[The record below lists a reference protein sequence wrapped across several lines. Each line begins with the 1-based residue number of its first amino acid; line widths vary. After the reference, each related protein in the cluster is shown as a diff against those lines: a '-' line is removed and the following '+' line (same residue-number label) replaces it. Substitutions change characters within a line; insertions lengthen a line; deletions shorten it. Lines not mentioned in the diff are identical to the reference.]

1 MNKVIDLEIKIFQ
14 VFCGDCISII
24 YTDEEANEKK
34 SIIIDAGYAKTYH
47 TTLKQEIAKLEE
59 ADLFVITHM
68 DDDHIG
74 GMTSFINEYPI
85 LPIKEFWFN
94 YCPIDSDIS
103 TQMTNKI
110 SVGQALK
117 LRDYLSK
124 NAIIS
129 PTILQG
135 FECQIGL
142 ANLKVLSPNKRSY
155 EKYVKLFPTDETE
168 NEFLNKISA
177 RENDYSAS
185 VESFR
190 DIPFVEDS
198 SIPNGGSIAFL
209 FQLLN
214 FKMLF
219 LADAHPSV
227 IVEGLTNLGFS
238 KDNKIS
244 VNYVKLSHH
253 GSSFNISEALIQM
266 IDCKNY
272 IISTDGSKHQL
283 PNKKTLSK
291 ILLNQTTNDV
301 NFIFNYGNHI
311 TRNIFTLEEQ
321 NQFGFELTYPS
332 DGENYYSIKQ
342 SLHYDT

>member
-1 MNKVIDLEIKIFQ
+1 MKKAVELEIKIFQ
-14 VFCGDCISII
+14 VFCGDCISIV
-24 YTDEEANEKK
+24 YTDEVTNSK
-34 SIIIDAGYAKTYH
+34 SIIIDAGFPKTYFQ
-47 TTLKQEIAKLEE
+47 TLKQEIAKLKEV
-59 ADLFVITHM
+59 DLFVVTHM
-68 DDDHIG
+68 DNDHIG
-74 GMTSFINEYPI
+74 GMTPLINEYPI
-85 LPIKEFWFN
+85 PPIQDFWFN
-94 YCPIDSDIS
+94 YCPVDSDIS

-135 FECQIGL
+135 FEYQIGL
-142 ANLKVLSPNKRSY
+142 ANLKVLSPNEKSY

-190 DIPFVEDS
+190 DILFTEDN

-219 LADAHPSV
+219 LADAYPSV
-227 IVEGLTNLGFS
+227 IVEGLSNLGFS
-238 KDNKIS
+238 KENKIS
-244 VNYVKLSHH
+244 VDYVKLSHH
-253 GSSFNISEALIQM
+253 GSSFNINETLIEM

-283 PNKKTLSK
+283 PNKKALSK
-291 ILLNQTTNDV
+291 ILLSQTINNI
-301 NFIFNYGNHI
+301 NFIFNYDNHI

-332 DGENYYSIKQ
+332 EGKNYYSIKQ
-342 SLHYDT
+342 SLYYDT

>member
-1 MNKVIDLEIKIFQ
+1 MKKIVELEIKIFQ
-14 VFCGDCISII
+14 VFCGDCISIV
-24 YTDEEANEKK
+24 YTDEEANSK
-34 SIIIDAGYAKTYH
+34 SIIIDAGYAQTYH
-47 TTLKQEIAKLEE
+47 STLKQEIVKMKEV
-59 ADLFVITHM
+59 DLFVITHM

-74 GMTSFINEYPI
+74 GMTSLIKEHPI
-85 LPIKEFWFN
+85 LPIKKFWFN

-103 TQMTNKI
+103 TQITSKI

-117 LRDYLSK
+117 LRDYLRKTS
-124 NAIIS
+124 IIS
-129 PTILQG
+129 PTILKG
-135 FECQIGL
+135 FECHIGL
-142 ANLKVLSPNKRSY
+142 VNLKVLSPNEKSY
-155 EKYVKLFPTDETE
+155 EKYVKLFPIDETE
-168 NEFLNKISA
+168 NKFLNKISA
-177 RENDYSAS
+177 RENDYLAS

-190 DIPFVEDS
+190 DVPFIEDS

-238 KDNKIS
+238 KENKIP
-244 VNYVKLSHH
+244 VDYVKLSHH
-253 GSSFNISEALIQM
+253 GSSFNINETLIDM

-291 ILLNQTTNDV
+291 ILLRQTINSI
-301 NFIFNYGNHI
+301 NFIFNYDNQI

-321 NQFGFELTYPS
+321 NQFGFELVYPS
-332 DGENYYSIKQ
+332 EGENYYLIKQ
-342 SLHYDT
+342 SLNYDT

>member
-1 MNKVIDLEIKIFQ
+1 MKKIVEFEIKIFQ
-14 VFCGDCISII
+14 VFCGDCISIV
-24 YTDEEANEKK
+24 YTDEEANSK
-34 SIIIDAGYAKTYH
+34 SIIIDAGYAQTYH
-47 TTLKQEIAKLEE
+47 RTLKQEIVKMKEI
-59 ADLFVITHM
+59 DLFVITHM

-74 GMTSFINEYPI
+74 GMASLINEYPT
-85 LPIKEFWFN
+85 LPIKKFWFN

-117 LRDYLSK
+117 LRNYLSK
-124 NAIIS
+124 NSTIL

-135 FECQIGL
+135 FECRIGL
-142 ANLKVLSPNKRSY
+142 ANLKVLSPNEKSY

-168 NEFLNKISA
+168 KEFLSKISA
-177 RENDYSAS
+177 RENDYSAA

-190 DIPFVEDS
+190 DVPFIEDS

-209 FQLLN
+209 FQLFD

-238 KDNKIS
+238 KENKIS
-244 VNYVKLSHH
+244 VDYVKLSHH
-253 GSSFNISEALIQM
+253 GSSFNINEALIEM

-291 ILLNQTTNDV
+291 ILLSQTINDI
-301 NFIFNYGNHI
+301 NFIFNYDNQI
-311 TRNIFTLEEQ
+311 TRNIFTLKEQ

-332 DGENYYSIKQ
+332 DGKNYYSIKQ

>member
-1 MNKVIDLEIKIFQ
+1 MNKVIELEIKIFQ
-14 VFCGDCISII
+14 VFCGDCISIV
-24 YTDEEANEKK
+24 YTYEEANSK
-34 SIIIDAGYAKTYH
+34 SIIIDAGYAQTYH
-47 TTLKQEIAKLEE
+47 RTLKQEIAKLKEV
-59 ADLFVITHM
+59 DLFVITHM

-74 GMTSFINEYPI
+74 GMTSLINEYPI

-117 LRDYLSK
+117 LREYLSK
-124 NAIIS
+124 TSTIS
-129 PTILQG
+129 PKRLQG

-142 ANLKVLSPNKRSY
+142 ANLKVLSPNGKSY
-155 EKYVKLFPTDETE
+155 EKYVKLFPTDEKG
-168 NEFLNKISA
+168 NDILNKISA
-177 RENDYSAS
+177 RENDYLVP

-190 DIPFVEDS
+190 DVPFIEDS

-209 FQLLN
+209 FQLLE

-219 LADAHPSV
+219 LADAYPSV

-238 KDNKIS
+238 KENKIS
-244 VNYVKLSHH
+244 VDYVKLSHH
-253 GSSFNISEALIQM
+253 GSSFNINEALIEM

-291 ILLNQTTNDV
+291 ILLSQTINDI
-301 NFIFNYGNHI
+301 NFIFNYDNQI

-332 DGENYYSIKQ
+332 EGENYYSIKK
-342 SLHYDT
+342 SLRYDT

>member
-1 MNKVIDLEIKIFQ
+1 MNNVVKLEIKIFQ

-24 YTDEEANEKK
+24 FNDKEDKTH
-34 SIIIDAGYAKTYH
+34 SIIIDAGYPITYQR
-47 TTLKQEIAKLEE
+47 TLKQEIANLKEI
-59 ADLFVITHM
+59 DLFVITHM
-68 DDDHIG
+68 DNDHIG
-74 GMTSFINEYPI
+74 GMSSLINEYPI
-85 LPIKEFWFN
+85 PPIKEFWFN
-94 YCPIDSDIS
+94 HCPAGIEVS

-124 NAIIS
+124 TSLLS

-135 FECQIGL
+135 FEHQIGF
-142 ANLKVLSPNKRSY
+142 ANLKVLSPNVKSY
-155 EKYVKLFPTDETE
+155 EKYANLFPTDETE
-168 NEFLNKISA
+168 NEFLSKISA
-177 RENDYSAS
+177 KENDYSS
-185 VESFR
+185 SIESFR
-190 DIPFVEDS
+190 DEILTEDI

-209 FQLLN
+209 FELLG

-227 IVEGLTNLGFS
+227 IVEGLNRLGFS

-244 VNYVKLSHH
+244 VDYVKLSHH
-253 GSSFNISEALIQM
+253 GSAFNISEALINI

-272 IISTDGSKHQL
+272 IISTDGGKHQL

-291 ILLNQTTNDV
+291 IILNPENKGL
-301 NFIFNYGNHI
+301 NFIFNYDNHT

-321 NQFGFELTYPS
+321 NTFGFELSYPKA
-332 DGENYYSIKQ
+332 GENHYLIKH
-342 SLHYDT
+342 SFNYDT